1 MFVGG
6 GSAEGFG
13 HYFCFAEEEP
23 AGCRDGRIVSH
34 VRTAVRL
41 SIGLWSLR
49 GRTVWEVGKEKEKE
63 KEGKGGGRV
72 RESNRP
78 AIAKRR
84 ADVLEV
90 GIAHV
95 GHGEDDAVLVLV
107 DAGADQAE

>member
-1 MFVGG
+1 M
-6 GSAEGFG
+6 
-13 HYFCFAEEEP
+13 
-23 AGCRDGRIVSH
+23 
-34 VRTAVRL
+34 RL

-49 GRTVWEVGKEKEKE
+49 GRTVWEVGKEKE

-95 GHGEDDAVLVLV
+95 GDGEDDAVLVLV